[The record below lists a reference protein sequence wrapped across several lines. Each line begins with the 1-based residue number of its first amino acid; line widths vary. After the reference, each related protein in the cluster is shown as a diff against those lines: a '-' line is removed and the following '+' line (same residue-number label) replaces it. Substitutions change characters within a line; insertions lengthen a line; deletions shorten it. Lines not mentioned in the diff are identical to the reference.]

1 MAGPEYRDAERIVM
15 FLSFRLSDAE
25 TRYSN
30 PERECLA
37 VVKCLAE
44 VRWMIIG
51 SKFLVMI
58 YSDHSALKTIL
69 IRGSEGNSRI
79 T

>member
-1 MAGPEYRDAERIVM
+1 M

-44 VRWMIIG
+44 VRWMVMG
-51 SKFLVMI
+51 SKFPVTI
-58 YSDHSALKTIL
+58 YSDVGTVDAAT
-69 IRGSEGNSRI
+69 REGQEKHRH
-79 T
+79 TLC